1 MTDLVGKIIEVSSYY
16 GIIGFIEKRNCGE
29 EVVEIERKLPFFVKE
44 PIRFSLGDEVE
55 FQFIAVNEEGNSE
68 MIRSQE
74 IQYATN
80 VKLVKASNTVT
91 DLSQTT
97 TPLIDSLNS
106 KVLLNPPI
114 SDEASLL
121 KFLKENNFRYSTLNE
136 LSVIIELVQGEISIN
151 DLKLILDYDVHFK
164 EFLMKWILKIEN
176 EIKNRI
182 ENTFEK
188 SNLTIETILDKI
200 DNHNYP
206 KLNQLKKRTLKKIKK
221 NYLLRDGDWRLNFVV
236 EQEDKIPKLMYAPMD
251 MILDEFTMG
260 DLIEFIDFLTSEF
273 IEFENDSYD
282 WNKILDYLR
291 EVKLVRN
298 ISAHGS
304 SFLSAV
310 LDKKNNPNYL
320 IEGNSQTI
328 GDDLFYIDNSK
339 EYNIFNIVRSPIKL
353 TSKGRIQSPQVFAIE
368 VTKRLLNNQTYRSF
382 VYFYYMV
389 SYIFNST
396 EDYSVFRIEL
406 KKIFGKYPKK
416 VNMNQ
421 VIENIQ
427 KNHTLGFEEKEKL
440 LKVLIPQAKN
450 MFSYVRTN
458 CTEADYY
465 SNKTY
470 VITDDTDVTIID
482 LSENA
487 SWQYEL
493 LMNINMDE
501 ESQNEDKQ
509 SRAEVVSKFGIFFIE
524 NTGARKVLTNLLDDN
539 LDEQPKKKMFAVLEK
554 IEGYNTMKYLF
565 LDVFELFSPSLN

>member
-1 MTDLVGKIIEVSSYY
+1 M
-16 GIIGFIEKRNCGE
+16 
-29 EVVEIERKLPFFVKE
+29 
-44 PIRFSLGDEVE
+44 
-55 FQFIAVNEEGNSE
+55 
-68 MIRSQE
+68 
-74 IQYATN
+74 
-80 VKLVKASNTVT
+80 
-91 DLSQTT
+91 
-97 TPLIDSLNS
+97 
-106 KVLLNPPI
+106 
-114 SDEASLL
+114 
-121 KFLKENNFRYSTLNE
+121 
-136 LSVIIELVQGEISIN
+136 
-151 DLKLILDYDVHFK
+151 
-164 EFLMKWILKIEN
+164 
-176 EIKNRI
+176 
-182 ENTFEK
+182 
-188 SNLTIETILDKI
+188 
-200 DNHNYP
+200 
-206 KLNQLKKRTLKKIKK
+206 
-221 NYLLRDGDWRLNFVV
+221 
-236 EQEDKIPKLMYAPMD
+236 
-251 MILDEFTMG
+251 
-260 DLIEFIDFLTSEF
+260 
-273 IEFENDSYD
+273 
-282 WNKILDYLR
+282 DYLR

-421 VIENIQ
+421 VIESIQ

-450 MFSYVRTN
+450 MFSYVRIN

-493 LMNINMDE
+493 LMNIHMDE
-501 ESQNEDKQ
+501 ESQNEDKL

-539 LDEQPKKKMFAVLEK
+539 LDEQPKKNMFAVLEK